1 MHASDI
7 VAGFIKAHL
16 APIHG
21 ARRSVLTAVVI
32 AALSGHCVSLT
43 RLARGVMGTGCL
55 KSALKQVDRFIG
67 HPRIDQEARIVGRE
81 LLARLCQSRL
91 PLVIAV
97 DWSEVSP
104 GAKFVELRAAVTRLG
119 MGRALSVYE
128 QVYELKKLGSAKAE
142 RLLLETLR
150 AWVDPGVQVTVITDA
165 GFRRPWFA
173 QLQRMGWSWIG
184 RVRRGVHI
192 SRDGQDWMSAGQ
204 CMGYAKSKAQRWSS
218 CYLAKTAPWQCDMV
232 LYRSRLRG
240 RKHYRCAGH
249 GSTHKAAKEARASAH
264 EPLLLAHSPKLNA
277 YRADEIVAM
286 YAQRMQIEECFRDT
300 KSVVRGMGFEIG
312 RSTTELRLQALL
324 MVAGLAAFLLW
335 HIGQL
340 GEAEGLH
347 RRFKATTRVE
357 RELSL
362 ITLGILL
369 CVQSDIP
376 LSPPA
381 LRTLQQ
387 RLGMRA

>member
-1 MHASDI
+1 M
-7 VAGFIKAHL
+7 
-16 APIHG
+16 
-21 ARRSVLTAVVI
+21 
-32 AALSGHCVSLT
+32 
-43 RLARGVMGTGCL
+43 
-55 KSALKQVDRFIG
+55 SAL
-67 HPRIDQEARIVGRE
+67 PSLNCTSARC
-81 LLARLCQSRL
+81 A
-91 PLVIAV
+91 
-97 DWSEVSP
+97 
-104 GAKFVELRAAVTRLG
+104 
-119 MGRALSVYE
+119 SV
-128 QVYELKKLGSAKAE
+128 
-142 RLLLETLR
+142 
-150 AWVDPGVQVTVITDA
+150 WV
-165 GFRRPWFA
+165 
-173 QLQRMGWSWIG
+173 
-184 RVRRGVHI
+184 
-192 SRDGQDWMSAGQ
+192 
-204 CMGYAKSKAQRWSS
+204 
-218 CYLAKTAPWQCDMV
+218 AP
-232 LYRSRLRG
+232 S
-240 RKHYRCAGH
+240 AGH

-264 EPLLLAHSPKLNA
+264 EPLLLAHSPKLNT

>member
-1 MHASDI
+1 MHASAI
-7 VAGFIKAHL
+7 VTGFIQGHL
-16 APIHG
+16 TAIHA
-21 ARRSVLTAVVI
+21 ARRSVLSAVVA

-43 RLARGVMGTGCL
+43 RLARGVMGGGRL

-67 HPRIDQEARIVGRE
+67 HARIDQEARIVGCE
-81 LLARLCQSRL
+81 LLARLCQSGL
-91 PLVIAV
+91 PLIIAV

-119 MGRALSVYE
+119 MGRALTVYE
-128 QVYELKKLGSAKAE
+128 QVYALKKLGNAKAE
-142 RLLLETLR
+142 RLLLESLR
-150 AWVDPGVQVTVITDA
+150 AWIAPGVQVSVITDA

-173 QLQRMGWSWIG
+173 QVERMGWSWIG

-204 CMGYAKSKAQRWSS
+204 CMGYAKSKAQRWNS

-232 LYRSRLRG
+232 RYRSRLRG

-249 GSTHKAAKEARASAH
+249 GSTPKAAKEARASAH
-264 EPLLLAHSPKLNA
+264 EPLLLAHSPKLNT

-300 KSVVRGMGFEIG
+300 KSVVRGMGFEVG
-312 RSTTELRLQALL
+312 RSRTALRLQALL
-324 MVAGLAAFLLW
+324 MIATLAAYLLW

-347 RRFKATTRVE
+347 RRFKATTRVK

-362 ITLGILL
+362 ISLGILL
-369 CVQSDIP
+369 CAQSDIA
-376 LSPPA
+376 LSPHA
-381 LRTLQQ
+381 LRILQQ

>member
-1 MHASDI
+1 MMI
-7 VAGFIKAHL
+7 
-16 APIHG
+16 
-21 ARRSVLTAVVI
+21 
-32 AALSGHCVSLT
+32 
-43 RLARGVMGTGCL
+43 
-55 KSALKQVDRFIG
+55 
-67 HPRIDQEARIVGRE
+67 
-81 LLARLCQSRL
+81 
-91 PLVIAV
+91 
-97 DWSEVSP
+97 
-104 GAKFVELRAAVTRLG
+104 
-119 MGRALSVYE
+119 
-128 QVYELKKLGSAKAE
+128 
-142 RLLLETLR
+142 
-150 AWVDPGVQVTVITDA
+150 
-165 GFRRPWFA
+165 
-173 QLQRMGWSWIG
+173 
-184 RVRRGVHI
+184 
-192 SRDGQDWMSAGQ
+192 
-204 CMGYAKSKAQRWSS
+204 
-218 CYLAKTAPWQCDMV
+218 
-232 LYRSRLRG
+232 LRG
-240 RKHYRCAGH
+240 RAFAFASAVVRQ
-249 GSTHKAAKEARASAH
+249 HKRIAPFGPEFAHIGLQLVRSASSVGAMLEEADAAASRREMAFKQGIALREAKESKYWLSILTAT
-264 EPLLLAHSPKLNA
+264 EVPVPELPPLLQES
-277 YRADEIVAM
+277 DEIVAM